1 VNVPASSLIASP
13 EQGFRPLED
22 LRAPFGAA
30 GALDGSS
37 VITYCG
43 GGIAASSL
51 AFALH
56 RLGQPNI
63 AVYDGG
69 LLEWCADPSLPL
81 EMGDS

>member
-1 VNVPASSLIASP
+1 MGVS
-13 EQGFRPLED
+13 
-22 LRAPFGAA
+22 APILGAERI
-30 GALDGSS
+30 
-37 VITYCG
+37 ITYCG

-56 RLGQPNI
+56 RLGHPNI